1 MEAQMIIK
9 KKEKKD
15 DKPKGNRRFRMKGDE
30 SKKSKRI
37 RHPNKF

>member
-1 MEAQMIIK
+1 MITK
-9 KKEKKD
+9 KREKKD
-15 DKPKGNRRFRMKGDE
+15 DRPKGHRRFRMKGDE

>member
-1 MEAQMIIK
+1 MVVK

-15 DKPKGNRRFRMKGDE
+15 QRPLRKGRVMGGDD

-37 RHPNKF
+37 RHPNKFS

>member
-1 MEAQMIIK
+1 MIVK

-15 DKPKGNRRFRMKGDE
+15 NKILTRKGAKMRGDD